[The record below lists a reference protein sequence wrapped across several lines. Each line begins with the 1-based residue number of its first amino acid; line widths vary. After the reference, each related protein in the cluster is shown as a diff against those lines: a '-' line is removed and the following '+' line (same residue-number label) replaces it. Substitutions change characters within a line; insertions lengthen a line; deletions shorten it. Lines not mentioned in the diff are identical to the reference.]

1 MILVPSVGG
10 IRHFSKEFTTASD
23 MANGAGVL
31 MQAIL
36 KLDEKGL

>member
-10 IRHFSKEFTTASD
+10 ISHSPKEFTKTSD
-23 MANGAGVL
+23 MANGASVL

-36 KLDEKGL
+36 RVDEKGL